1 MTGSMTTVNPKT
13 PRAALKAR
21 DVNRTPVPS
30 DNNMASAV
38 KEKPERLDLTEV
50 LSGEENEFYH
60 EQKVISSEDNVESDT
75 EVPSEE
81 EEEEDTF
88 NQNNEEKLVPPLEDD
103 SVESKERAQKLFRY
117 VCLNRCGED
126 MDHLADEGIEEWSVN
141 DFDYVRDLGTGGTA
155 SVFCARE
162 KQSGFLVALKVQKA
176 GQDGICEIDIHENLD
191 HPSVVRMIDYFYSDV
206 PFRQG
211 KSSGNVVDD
220 NNNDDD
226 DKEDAHKYLY
236 MILELCE
243 TSLFDAIRDCEE
255 YCLAEEKVV
264 SWFRNA
270 IDALEYIH
278 TEGIIHCDCKS
289 LNFLVANNG
298 QSLKLAD
305 FGMAVQNDEKQVV
318 GGSPI
323 YMAPEHLMAWKHLT
337 DNFDH
342 RTDIYSLGVV
352 FYEALV
358 GYLPYEVIQDDND
371 SIIAQLLENQN
382 EDDFPSPI
390 LDLRKLDDNNTDD
403 DEPFYIPPPIFPEFV
418 SEEAQDLIT
427 RMMDPVPD
435 NRISLADAKEHA
447 WFQKYQ
453 H

>member
-1 MTGSMTTVNPKT
+1 MTMVNPT
-13 PRAALKAR
+13 PPRAVLKAR
-21 DVNRTPVPS
+21 DVNQTPAPS
-30 DNNMASAV
+30 DIDKASAV
-38 KEKPERLDLTEV
+38 KEKPDRLDMTEV

-60 EQKVISSEDNVESDT
+60 EQKVLSSEDIVESFT
-75 EVPSEE
+75 EVSSGD

-88 NQNNEEKLVPPLEDD
+88 NHNKERSVPPSEEDD
-103 SVESKERAQKLFRY
+103 SVESKERAKKLFRY

-126 MDHLADEGIEEWSVN
+126 LAHLADEGIEEWSVN
-141 DFDYVRDLGTGGTA
+141 DFEYVRDLGTGGTA

-162 KQSGFLVALKVQKA
+162 KQSGYLVALKVQKA

-191 HPSVVRMIDYFYSDV
+191 HPSVVRMIDYFYSDI

-211 KSSGNVVDD
+211 ESSSDSENLVDD
-220 NNNDDD
+220 DSSNDDD

-371 SIIAQLLENQN
+371 SIVAQLLENQ
-382 EDDFPSPI
+382 DDDNFPNPV
-390 LDLRKLDDNNTDD
+390 LDLRKLDDYNTDD

-427 RMMDPVPD
+427 RMMEPVPD
-435 NRISLADAKEHA
+435 DRISLADAKEHA